1 MNDPARESVW
11 LALSELWLDADLDE
25 ADLAAIARTLAISGF
40 SVAELESIYRLE
52 VAPVVWA
59 NTWVTAGVWD
69 GFDPDWLFEACRR
82 NQRRRHSL
90 WHRGRCRLLK
100 RAMTYATDEHW
111 RRIRE
116 QLSAG

>member
-59 NTWVTAGVWD
+59 NTWVTAGSGTVSIPTGCSKPVGATSGVAIPSGIAD
-69 GFDPDWLFEACRR
+69 GASC
-82 NQRRRHSL
+82 
-90 WHRGRCRLLK
+90 
-100 RAMTYATDEHW
+100 
-111 RRIRE
+111 
-116 QLSAG
+116 